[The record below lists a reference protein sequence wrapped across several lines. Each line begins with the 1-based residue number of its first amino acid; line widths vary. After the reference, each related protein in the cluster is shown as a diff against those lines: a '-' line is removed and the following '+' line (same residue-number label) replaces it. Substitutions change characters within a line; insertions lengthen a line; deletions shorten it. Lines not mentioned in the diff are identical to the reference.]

1 MREVRT
7 EIQISA
13 PIERVWQV
21 LTDFEN
27 WKTWNPTVKQVVG
40 NSSLGSKLDVIMSGK
55 DCKEMT
61 YHPCVL
67 EADPPKRFRWRA
79 KMIAGFLFTN
89 DRVFELREKDGG
101 TIFSH
106 REEFS
111 GLMVPISWKS
121 LNQFVLP
128 TLEKMNMAL
137 KIKLETS
144 KE

>member
-7 EIQISA
+7 EIQILA

-27 WKTWNPTVKQVVG
+27 WKTWNPTVKQVNG
-40 NSSLGSKLDVIMSGK
+40 SSSLGSKLDVIMSGK
-55 DCKEMT
+55 DCKEMA
-61 YHPCVL
+61 YHPYVL
-67 EADPPKRFRWRA
+67 EAVPPKSFRWRA
-79 KMIAGFLFTN
+79 KMIAEFLFTN
-89 DRVFELREKDGG
+89 DRVFELRENAGG
-101 TIFSH
+101 TIFYH

-111 GLMVPISWKS
+111 GLMVPMIWKR

-128 TLEKMNMAL
+128 TLEKMNAAL